1 VARLTQEQEVER
13 RESDRLVEG
22 YLGPI
27 IGKLII
33 DHVSNGG
40 HPQWVLDSW
49 KDKAPALRDSYDS
62 MPGRIAVYAYD
73 AFNSLV
79 DGDATDEVL
88 QYWMGILPT
97 NIYAELGFE
106 ESAGRVVIDSGV

>member
-1 VARLTQEQEVER
+1 
-13 RESDRLVEG
+13 
-22 YLGPI
+22 
-27 IGKLII
+27 
-33 DHVSNGG
+33 
-40 HPQWVLDSW
+40 
-49 KDKAPALRDSYDS
+49 